1 MLWEISSP
9 IMTRLRFDHFVYRF
23 SDESGLG
30 GSRLRVCV
38 EEFLLIVVEADSDS
52 SGYERLGT
60 WL

>member
-1 MLWEISSP
+1 
-9 IMTRLRFDHFVYRF
+9 MTRLRFDHFVYRF